1 MTSRH
6 AAALALVGW
15 YLMVPLPPE
24 KTPSPSWGD
33 YFADLFRR
41 TNSFSDWKIV
51 ESFDSATDCEK
62 VRVRDFTSDE
72 ARKARAVLAPEPK
85 SEGKA
90 PEPKA
95 EAKVKAAMD
104 AFAHAVCIATDDPRL
119 AK

>member
-1 MTSRH
+1 MNSRH
-6 AAALALVGW
+6 VAALALLGW

-33 YFADLFRR
+33 YFGDLFRR
-41 TNSFSDWKIV
+41 TNSFSDWRIV

-72 ARKARAVLAPEPK
+72 ARKAQAVLAPEPK

>member
-1 MTSRH
+1 MNYRH
-6 AAALALVGW
+6 AAAFALLGW

-41 TNSFSDWKIV
+41 TNSFSNWRIV
-51 ESFDSATDCEK
+51 ESFDSANECEK

-72 ARKARAVLAPEPK
+72 ARKAQTVLAPEPK

-95 EAKVKAAMD
+95 EAKVKAVMD
-104 AFAHAVCIATDDPRL
+104 AFARAVCIATDDPRL